1 MLTLIGLGA
10 NDGTRADYFTQADW
24 TWDGRNWTEVSATGP
39 AVEAGQLFYDAH
51 LQTIFELTSF
61 IPRTSVDVENKLWKW
76 TGQTWAI
83 VESW

>member
-10 NDGTRADYFTQADW
+10 NDGTQADYFTQAEW
-24 TWDGRNWTEVSATGP
+24 TWDGRNWTEVTAIGP
-39 AVEAGQLFYDAH
+39 AVTEGQIFYDAH
-51 LQTIFELTSF
+51 LHTIFELTSF

-76 TGQTWAI
+76 SGQTWVL